1 MIFLCDK
8 ICGMRNFLSVLLTC
22 LVSGAFADENPFF
35 DGYENQIVF
44 NVGTGTNHGFLIS
57 PPTEFVPFAMLQ
69 FQYSQP
75 ASFFGMP
82 ARMSLNVF
90 QTIGYGKR
98 YGWDWRD
105 FTIPI
110 AMASGDIVLFS
121 NDDWYSFMGFG
132 MGFQAQQNDR
142 IGSKLIFGFK
152 LGAAYRISE
161 CTAIEGFIQHMSNG
175 NTAPEN
181 NSYAFYGLGF
191 AYNF

>member
-1 MIFLCDK
+1 MRSVFVIFFVCFVASA
-8 ICGMRNFLSVLLTC
+8 N
-22 LVSGAFADENPFF
+22 ADENPFF
-35 DGYENQIVF
+35 NEYDNQIVF

-57 PPTEFVPFAMLQ
+57 MPTQFVPFTIMH

-75 ASFFGMP
+75 SCFFRIP
-82 ARMSLNVF
+82 ARISLNVF
-90 QTIGYGKR
+90 QTIGYGEK

-110 AMASGDIVLFS
+110 AMVSADISLIHW
-121 NDDWYSFMGFG
+121 NNWNLFMGFG
-132 MGFQAQQNDR
+132 AGFQAQQNDR

-152 LGAAYRISE
+152 VGTAYRMSD
-161 CTAIEGFIQHMSNG
+161 CTSIEFFIQHMSNG

-181 NSYAFYGLGF
+181 NSYAFYGIGF